1 MQSKPFNTSAPRL
14 IFAED
19 DPDWTSLFCLEF
31 QKLAPGWDIICAA
44 EGLSAVRALENA
56 HMPRALLTDL
66 RMQGMDGLE
75 LIEWVRAQPR
85 FLSLPVFVSSTSENP
100 LHRQRC
106 TDLKVV
112 RYLDK
117 PATLQGIRDN
127 IREIVQRCGN
137 SSFPGL
143 DGETGFSHSLP

>member
-1 MQSKPFNTSAPRL
+1 
-14 IFAED
+14 
-19 DPDWTSLFCLEF
+19 
-31 QKLAPGWDIICAA
+31 
-44 EGLSAVRALENA
+44 
-56 HMPRALLTDL
+56 MPRALLTDL
-66 RMQGMDGLE
+66 HMPGMGGLE

-100 LHRQRC
+100 VHRQRC

-127 IREIVQRCGN
+127 IREIVRKCEEL
-137 SSFPGL
+137 SFPAL
-143 DGETGFSHSLP
+143 DRETVFSQSSS